1 MMMCVWCVGKMGE
14 KKRRR
19 EKKNRIQQLI
29 RIKAL
34 GQLNEKFHFHESSM
48 ERMYGFFLFIKLLTR
63 IPNLGLYRFAIHFNA
78 ACGKF
83 HADCGFRFQIEFISC
98 ES

>member
-1 MMMCVWCVGKMGE
+1 MMMCVENGREKE
-14 KKRRR
+14 KKR
-19 EKKNRIQQLI
+19 KKNRIQQLI

-83 HADCGFRFQIEFISC
+83 HANCGFRFQIEFISC